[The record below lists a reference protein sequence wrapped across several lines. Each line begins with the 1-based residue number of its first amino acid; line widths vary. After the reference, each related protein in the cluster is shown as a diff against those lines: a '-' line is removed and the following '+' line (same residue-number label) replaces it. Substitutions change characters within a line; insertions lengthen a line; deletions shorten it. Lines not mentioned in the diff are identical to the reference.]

1 MSPAHKGRGFYFYSM
16 HSTEELSHLIQDRI
30 NRIEY
35 PNLAPHLYDPV
46 RYTLETGGKRL
57 RPILVLMAANL
68 FMKDITSA
76 ITPAVGLEMYHNF
89 TLLHDDV
96 MDKAPDRRGR
106 ATVHV
111 KWNDNVAILSGDAM
125 QALAYQLIAESPSYC
140 LKQVIDLFNTTNIE
154 IDEGQ
159 QLDMEFENR
168 NDVTIAEYIEMIR
181 LKTSVLLGC
190 ALKMGALI
198 GQASEEQTQAL
209 YDFGINLGLA
219 FQLQDDWLDC
229 WGDPKTFGKRIG
241 GDILC
246 NKKTFLRIT
255 AENESPLPAIILNAD
270 NEAKYIETYKQYF
283 VSTGA
288 EKVCRETIAD
298 YANKAK
304 DCLKKL
310 NLPFEATAALYALTE
325 KLENRKK

>member
-1 MSPAHKGRGFYFYSM
+1 MYSI
-16 HSTEELSHLIQDRI
+16 EELSNLIQQGI
-30 NRIEY
+30 NQIDY
-35 PNLAPHLYDPV
+35 PTLAPKLYDPV

-57 RPILVLMAANL
+57 RPTLVLMATNL
-68 FMKDITSA
+68 FKEDVQPA
-76 ITPAVGLEMYHNF
+76 LTPAVGLEMYHNF

-111 KWNDNVAILSGDAM
+111 KWNDNTAILSGDAM
-125 QALAYQLIAESPSYC
+125 QALAYQLIAEAPAYC
-140 LKQVIDLFNTTNIE
+140 LKGVIDVFNTTNIE
-154 IDEGQ
+154 IGEGQ
-159 QLDMEFENR
+159 QLDMEFETR

-198 GQASEEQTQAL
+198 GEATPAQTQAL

-229 WGDPKTFGKRIG
+229 WGDPRTFGKRIG

-255 AENESPLPAIILNAD
+255 AEQNAPLPTGVDIA
-270 NEAKYIETYKQYF
+270 NEEQYIESYKTYYIQ
-283 VSTGA
+283 TGA
-288 EKVCRETIAD
+288 EAACREAISR
-298 YANKAK
+298 YAKQAK
-304 DCLKKL
+304 ECLSQLGLPTDKL
-310 NLPFEATAALYALTE
+310 AALLALTD
-325 KLENRKK
+325 KLENRKV

>member
-1 MSPAHKGRGFYFYSM
+1 MY
-16 HSTEELSHLIQDRI
+16 TLEELSSLIQQGIDQI
-30 NRIEY
+30 NY
-35 PNLAPHLYDPV
+35 PTLAPQLYDPV

-57 RPILVLMAANL
+57 RPTLVLMANNL
-68 FMKDITSA
+68 FKDDVSA
-76 ITPAVGLEMYHNF
+76 AIVPAVGLEMYHNF

-125 QALAYQLIAESPSYC
+125 QALAYQLIAESPAYC
-140 LKQVIDLFNTTNIE
+140 LKEVIDIFNTTNIE
-154 IDEGQ
+154 IGEGQ
-159 QLDMEFENR
+159 QLDMEFETR
-168 NDVTIAEYIEMIR
+168 NDVSIAEYIEMIR

-198 GQASEEQTQAL
+198 GEATAAQTQAL

-255 AENESPLPAIILNAD
+255 AERNAPLPSVSID
-270 NEAKYIETYKQYF
+270 DEEQYIEAFKKYYIQ
-283 VSTGA
+283 TGA
-288 EKVCRETIAD
+288 EKACREAISS
-298 YANKAK
+298 YVQKAK
-304 DCLKKL
+304 ECLCQL
-310 NLPFEATAALYALTE
+310 GLPAEKTSVLLALTN
-325 KLENRKK
+325 KLENRKV